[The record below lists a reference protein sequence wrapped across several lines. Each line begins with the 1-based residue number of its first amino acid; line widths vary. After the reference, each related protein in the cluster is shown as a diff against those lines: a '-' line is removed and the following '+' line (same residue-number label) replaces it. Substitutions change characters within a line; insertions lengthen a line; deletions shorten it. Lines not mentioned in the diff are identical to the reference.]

1 MKGLRKKGIAA
12 AFCKD
17 CDSCFLSSGRRA
29 VDQKQKKAGLCQ
41 SMDCRLVYITRI
53 QVPPRPPKRQ
63 SKGCLFFCQYILAKT
78 AKIPVFP
85 MKREAQGL
93 CCSFCE
99 KHIRLQLFPSIS
111 VDLAAQPPPAD
122 QTNLFLQLKKE
133 CPIQRKSEMDILSG

>member
-1 MKGLRKKGIAA
+1 MEKGLEVCNSG
-12 AFCKD
+12 FWV
-17 CDSCFLSSGRRA
+17 FGRREVA
-29 VDQKQKKAGLCQ
+29 RNRIGTRLCQ
-41 SMDCRLVYITRI
+41 SMDHRLVDITRL

-63 SKGCLFFCQYILAKT
+63 SKDCLFFCQYILAKT